1 MDTERQNLPS
11 ASAVSR
17 LAACPGS
24 KKLCAN
30 APALPSD
37 PDAERGTRIHKALE
51 TGDPSQLEFQEQVTY
66 ADCIAQELE
75 AMGQMWPGP
84 HDGPAPKDYREERL
98 WLTTPNFEEYFSAK
112 LDVFYVWQNEA
123 LIIDFKSMW
132 GDHDRPALN
141 EQLRAQVV
149 CLWNR
154 YRKTVTRIR
163 VVLAQPNRKA
173 MAPADYNLDDIHKAD
188 VWLHGILAEANMPD
202 APLKT
207 GPHCRYCAARTICP
221 ALGQAVESLVEKHR
235 WEVAS
240 PQERAARIPLLQLG
254 IKMATEELKAYKEA
268 LRTDPNFVDGYWIKP
283 GRVDHP
289 ITDLTELYRRVC
301 VQNNLITPEEFL
313 ACCKVTK
320 GELET
325 RLGAACES
333 KGHKLKDVLPSLY
346 AGVTGSK
353 QADGSLAEKE

>member
-1 MDTERQNLPS
+1 MSDERQGKPS
-11 ASAVSR
+11 ASAISR

-37 PDAERGTRIHKALE
+37 PDAERGTRIHRALE
-51 TGDPSQLEFQEQVTY
+51 HRNSVALSVDENSVYVDCLDLEHNAVC
-66 ADCIAQELE
+66 A
-75 AMGQMWPGP
+75 MWPELKGALP
-84 HDGPAPKDYREERL
+84 RFAEERL

-188 VWLHGILAEANMPD
+188 SWLHGILAETNMPE

-283 GRVDHP
+283 GRVDKP
-289 ITDLTELYRRVC
+289 VTDIVELYKRTVGGG
-301 VQNNLITPEEFL
+301 LITPEQFM
-313 ACCKVTK
+313 ACCSVTK
-320 GELET
+320 GKLEAELSPAIANENFKPAIT
-325 RLGAACES
+325 MEQI
-333 KGHKLKDVLPSLY
+333 Y
-346 AGVTGSK
+346 AGILGSK